1 MKQMNL
7 HYFNFALIFLAN
19 FSMLVFG
26 AFRNEH
32 YNQASFRTKREIHLS
47 ELTRIFNEVPSV
59 RHDDIALKLFENI
72 FNILQQSRNS
82 IHEVDIHSEIKN
94 DAIGQ
99 AFALTFENT
108 AVLCDLILRFPDV
121 YHSHFDRMNNITTLL
136 KWSFELLRQSQLMST
151 NDENILYLTEQELN
165 FIPKDPNYV
174 NEYNSHQK
182 TFKERLASERK
193 AKKLTGKR
201 VKKPRLT
208 PIRSEL

>member
-1 MKQMNL
+1 MTLKIIVISQ
-7 HYFNFALIFLAN
+7 
-19 FSMLVFG
+19 LVFIIG
-26 AFRNEH
+26 LQTSIRVILVS
-32 YNQASFRTKREIHLS
+32 QLMIICK
-47 ELTRIFNEVPSV
+47 
-59 RHDDIALKLFENI
+59 K
-72 FNILQQSRNS
+72 ILQQSRNS